1 MNSEDFINYIK
12 NSRWFYNEESRNTII
27 NEFIEKLNLE
37 NTIGKI
43 ILENSPYDQ
52 ISSIEKISSTD
63 YDAFYQ
69 DKNSFN
75 YFSPPNNEEYYNE
88 IEESSTGISNYE
100 TNNENQFIF
109 IVNEIFENFIKIKDN
124 DNMDNT
130 VLKRKDAFKKFM
142 ELVNKKYRQSNK

>member
-63 YDAFYQ
+63 YDVFYQ

-88 IEESSTGISNYE
+88 KSSTGISNYE

>member
-1 MNSEDFINYIK
+1 MNSEGFINYIK
-12 NSRWFYNEESRNTII
+12 NSRWFSNEESRNTII

-52 ISSIEKISSTD
+52 ISSREKISSTD
-63 YDAFYQ
+63 YDLFYQ
-69 DKNSFN
+69 DNNSFT
-75 YFSPPNNEEYYNE
+75 YFSPQINEEYYNK
-88 IEESSTGISNYE
+88 IEEPSTDYE
-100 TNNENQFIF
+100 TNNENQLIV